1 METTQ
6 HFETKPV
13 LCRARSKMNDEELYF
28 VSEAEL
34 LARLAENARR
44 LKIVQS
50 FLQNYPAE
58 NLLHAWFFIS
68 AEDIFYT
75 DSLSFL
81 YRRPWCY
88 PRVTSCERLL
98 GSASASF
105 VNQE

>member
-13 LCRARSKMNDEELYF
+13 LCRARSKMNDEALYF

-50 FLQNYPAE
+50 FLQN
-58 NLLHAWFFIS
+58 
-68 AEDIFYT
+68 
-75 DSLSFL
+75 
-81 YRRPWCY
+81 
-88 PRVTSCERLL
+88 
-98 GSASASF
+98 
-105 VNQE
+105 